1 MNNCCFEVKFGVKV
15 RLDTKFRPQKN
26 FGHMTSFSADM
37 QKFLQIRQNPQ
48 NPKNHKM
55 EGRDRMKLA
64 NFKKKFLEKDL
75 LGV

>member
-1 MNNCCFEVKFGVKV
+1 
-15 RLDTKFRPQKN
+15 
-26 FGHMTSFSADM
+26 MTSFSADM

-64 NFKKKFLEKDL
+64 NFKRKILEKDL